1 MEYYS
6 AMKKNNEI
14 MPFAATQMDLETV
27 ILSEARKRKTNM
39 ICYHISVQFKFDT
52 NEPIYETET
61 DS

>member
-1 MEYYS
+1 
-6 AMKKNNEI
+6 MKKNNEI